1 MKLTLSAGVF
11 LLIAVLFPGP
21 GFASEP
27 TIAPEIGQIIAEE
40 GIEAANM
47 RFSEMINDPSLNV
60 TMEIQ
65 GLTTLA
71 TAYIQ
76 ANNIEAATAV
86 GEMTQKLTMAM
97 MSGISM
103 QQQPGMA
110 TQMEAYKQAEEAAAA
125 QEAAEKKE
133 QLKLEQRR
141 LVQERGKSR
150 SDLDRFKGLYAPEDG
165 DPNKALFVT
174 TSCDGYLVTGPMWA
188 DVGPWWMRSAA
199 DHVFTYSD
207 SWTDLSMEFTSGPGG
222 KITGLKHDVDGL
234 DSPADRTGDLPA
246 DWPACQE
253 RPKR

>member
-1 MKLTLSAGVF
+1 MKLTLSVRVF
-11 LLIAVLFPGP
+11 LLFTVLFPGP
-21 GFASEP
+21 GLASEP
-27 TIAPEIGQIIAEE
+27 TIAPEIGRIIAEE
-40 GIEAANM
+40 GIEAANA
-47 RFSEMINDPSLNV
+47 RFSEMVNDPSLDV

-86 GEMTQKLTMAM
+86 GNMTQQLTMAM

-103 QQQPGMA
+103 QQQPGMTA
-110 TQMEAYKQAEEAAAA
+110 QMDAYKQGEEAAAA
-125 QEAAEKKE
+125 QDAAEKKE

-141 LVQERGKSR
+141 LAQEQGKSR
-150 SDLDRFKGLYAPEDG
+150 DDLDRFKGLYAPKGG

-174 TSCDGYLVTGPMWA
+174 ISCDGYLVTGPMWA

-207 SWTDLSMEFTSGPGG
+207 SWTDLSMEFTAGPDG

-234 DSPADRTGDLPA
+234 GSPADRSGDLPA

-253 RPKR
+253 RLRR